1 MSTASVGPGPAQG
14 LSPTVRPGP
23 VEGLNNSTG
32 HPARVEGLRTKTART
47 GSARMAFPSPISF
60 ARRHFRQWWQ
70 ARLPLSDTIELKQGN
85 VYILP
90 TRPGLM
96 LGITLLVLLVGS
108 INYQL
113 NLGYLLTFL
122 LAGSAV
128 VGMYVCH
135 GTLRGLTMNLTAPG
149 AQFAGASAGLSI
161 VLTNA
166 RASARYGIGL
176 AVLDSTHDDRWVWT
190 DVPALGRSTVQVAFK
205 PQRRG
210 WHPVPPLTA
219 ETRFPLGTFRVWTVW
234 RPAAQVLVY
243 PAPEAHPPP
252 LPPGSPRSGGPAA
265 THFQSTGE
273 FDGVRA
279 YRRGDPLKLVVWKK
293 AAKADE
299 LVSRDTQQAQRY
311 ELWLDFAQ
319 AGRMSTESKLS
330 RLTAW
335 VLQADRLGLDYGLRL
350 PGQEI
355 EPATGEAHKR
365 RCLEALATC

>member
-1 MSTASVGPGPAQG
+1 MDAAAINPVG
-14 LSPTVRPGP
+14 
-23 VEGLNNSTG
+23 
-32 HPARVEGLRTKTART
+32 
-47 GSARMAFPSPISF
+47 F
-60 ARRHFRQWWQ
+60 ARQRFRQWWQ
-70 ARLPLSDTIELKQGN
+70 SRLPLADTTTLTQRN

-90 TRPGLM
+90 TRPGFMMGL
-96 LGITLLVLLVGS
+96 TLLLLLVAS

-135 GTLRGLTMNLTAPG
+135 GTLRGVTMNLMTPD
-149 AQFAGASAGLSI
+149 AQFAGASTTLSV
-161 VLTNA
+161 VLTNNRPA
-166 RASARYGIGL
+166 IRYGIGL
-176 AVLDSTHDDRWVWT
+176 AVLDATHEDRWVWA
-190 DVPALGRSTVQVAFK
+190 DVPGQGQTTVQVAFK
-205 PQRRG
+205 PERRG
-210 WHPVPPLTA
+210 LHRVPPLTA

-234 RPAAQVLVY
+234 RPAAQVVVY
-243 PAPEAHPPP
+243 PKPEAFPPP
-252 LPPGSPRSGGPAA
+252 LPPGEPRAGGAA
-265 THFQSTGE
+265 VSRVQNSGE

-319 AGRMSTESKLS
+319 AGAGTEPKLS

-335 VLQADRLGLDYGLRL
+335 VVQADRLGLDYGLRL

-355 EPATGEAHKR
+355 KPGTGEAHKR
-365 RCLEALATC
+365 RCLEALAIC

>member
-1 MSTASVGPGPAQG
+1 MNAATLNPFSF
-14 LSPTVRPGP
+14 VRG
-23 VEGLNNSTG
+23 
-32 HPARVEGLRTKTART
+32 R
-47 GSARMAFPSPISF
+47 F
-60 ARRHFRQWWQ
+60 RRWWQ
-70 ARLPLSDTIELKQGN
+70 SRLPLADTVSLTQRN

-90 TRPGLM
+90 TRPGFM
-96 LGITLLVLLVGS
+96 LGFTMLLLLVAS

-128 VGMYVCH
+128 VGMHVCH
-135 GTLRGLTMNLTAPG
+135 ATLRGLTMNLQAPE
-149 AQFAGASAGLSI
+149 AQFAGTSATLTV
-161 VLTNA
+161 VLTNE
-166 RASARYGIGL
+166 RPSTRFGIGM
-176 AVLDSTHDDRWVWT
+176 AILDATHEDRWVWT
-190 DVPALGRSTVQVAFK
+190 DVPPQGMATVHVAFK
-205 PQRRG
+205 PEQRGLHR
-210 WHPVPPLTA
+210 VPPLTA

-243 PAPEAHPPP
+243 PTPEAFPPP
-252 LPPGSPRSGGPAA
+252 LPPGEPRAGGAAA
-265 THFQSTGE
+265 TRTNTTGE

-311 ELWLDFAQ
+311 ELWLDYVQ
-319 AGRMSTESKLS
+319 AGHHYDIEHKLS
-330 RLTAW
+330 RLAAW

-355 EPATGEAHKR
+355 KAGSGEAHKR
-365 RCLEALATC
+365 RCLEALALC